1 MKAKTKIGLE
11 LFARRVLVYSII
23 LLFIFGYA
31 FLIGK
36 EKETLFL
43 MISYTITRNMFDK
56 QFHCSSSIK
65 CLKTTIIVFALSI
78 TAILKYELSILECLL
93 IGVVINYIGFI
104 VMLLPIEEVKLK
116 NKRQKILSVVKNDEE
131 AIEALCKSLGLIDL
145 SETVYLYLNNTI
157 EEVASILEIDT
168 STVTRRINKFIKTTK
183 CI

>member
-1 MKAKTKIGLE
+1 
-11 LFARRVLVYSII
+11 
-23 LLFIFGYA
+23 
-31 FLIGK
+31 
-36 EKETLFL
+36 
-43 MISYTITRNMFDK
+43 
-56 QFHCSSSIK
+56 
-65 CLKTTIIVFALSI
+65 
-78 TAILKYELSILECLL
+78 
-93 IGVVINYIGFI
+93 
-104 VMLLPIEEVKLK
+104 MLLPIEEVKLK